1 MTKAD
6 LIIKGNAVFTG
17 LQDQPE
23 ALAIAIKDNKIIHV
37 ANEAEIQD
45 YISPE
50 TEVISAGDRLVMPG
64 FHDAHLHIMLGS
76 LFSHYCVSLV
86 DVKSSQ
92 EAVQRVSEYAEA
104 HQDAEWIIGTG
115 WDHTAWGEKNFPT
128 RYLLDEVLENRPVI
142 LLHAEGHYGWVNS
155 KALEVSGIT
164 RDTENPDY
172 GIIYKDN
179 EGEPSGILIETAIS
193 LVTDYAYDFSK
204 EQLSE
209 MVSQFL
215 DHAAALGVTSV
226 NDLYASRAHEKL
238 EAYSVY
244 KEFDEMN
251 KLTTRFHLYPP
262 LNGDIEKAKEQR
274 ALYNSGKLQLAGLK
288 QFIDG
293 VVTGYTAYMLD
304 PYVDQ
309 PETKGELAYTV
320 EKLEK
325 WVLEADQ
332 EGFQIRFHT
341 IGDGAV
347 RLGLDLYEK
356 AQKENGV
363 RDSRH
368 ALEHI
373 EVIAPEDIP
382 RFEELGVMPSI
393 QPFHM
398 ALMPRE
404 SHTTRVSQE
413 KYAYIYPNATLLRS
427 GAKVSY
433 SSDYPIVPLEPM
445 LELYHAVTRKD
456 ITLEDTWNEQEKVTL
471 AEALRAYTVGSA
483 YSVFRENE
491 LGTIETG
498 KLADI
503 IILDRNLFTVPAEEI
518 LQTKVAVT
526 VMDGQKV
533 YEQDKVV
540 SI

>member
-1 MTKAD
+1 MIKAD
-6 LIIKGNAVFTG
+6 LVIIGNSVFTG
-17 LQDQPE
+17 LNNQPE
-23 ALAIAIKDNKIIHV
+23 ELAIAIKDNKIIQV
-37 ANEAEIQD
+37 SSEEEIQD
-45 YISPE
+45 YISSE
-50 TEVISAGDRLVMPG
+50 TEVISAGNRLVMPG

-76 LFSHYCVSLV
+76 LFSHYCVPLTE
-86 DVKSSQ
+86 VKSSQ
-92 EAVQRVSEYAEA
+92 EAVKKVSEYAQQ
-104 HQDAEWIIGTG
+104 HPDVDWIIGTG
-115 WDHTAWGEKNFPT
+115 WDHTAWGEKDFPT
-128 RYLLDEVLENRPVI
+128 RYLLDAVLSDRPVV
-142 LLHAEGHYGWVNS
+142 LLHAEGHYGWVNT
-155 KALEVSGIT
+155 KALELSGIT
-164 RDTENPDY
+164 KETENPDY
-172 GIIYKDN
+172 GIIYKDDQ
-179 EGEPSGILIETAIS
+179 GEPTGILIETAIS
-193 LVTDYAYDFSK
+193 LVTDYAYDFPK
-204 EQLSE
+204 DQLRN

-215 DHAAALGVTSV
+215 DHAAVLGVTSV

-238 EAYSVY
+238 EAYSIY
-244 KEFDEMN
+244 KEFDEEN

-274 ALYNSGKLQLAGLK
+274 ALYNSDKLQLAGLK

-304 PYVDQ
+304 PYVDK
-309 PETKGELAYTV
+309 PDTKGELAYAV

-325 WVLEADQ
+325 WVTEADK

-356 AQKENGV
+356 AQQENGV

-382 RFEELGVMPSI
+382 RFKELGVMPSI

-404 SHTTRVSQE
+404 SHTTRVNSE
-413 KYAYIYPNATLLRS
+413 KYPYIYPNATLLRS
-427 GAKVSY
+427 GATVSY

-456 ITLEDTWNEQEKVTL
+456 STLEDSWNEQEKVTL
-471 AEALRAYTVGSA
+471 AEALRAYTIGSA

-491 LGTIETG
+491 LGTIEAG

-503 IILDRNLFTVPAEEI
+503 IILDRNLFAVPAEEI
-518 LQTKVAVT
+518 LQTKVDVT
-526 VMDGQKV
+526 VMDGKKV
-533 YEQDKVV
+533 WEQTKV
-540 SI
+540 IAK

>member
-1 MTKAD
+1 MIKAD
-6 LIIKGNAVFTG
+6 LVIIGNSVFTG
-17 LQDQPE
+17 LNDQPE
-23 ALAIAIKDNKIIHV
+23 ELAIAIKDNKIIQV
-37 ANEAEIQD
+37 VSEAEIQD
-45 YISPE
+45 YISSE
-50 TEVISAGDRLVMPG
+50 TEVISAGDRLVMSG

-76 LFSHYCVSLV
+76 LFSHYCVSLTE
-86 DVKSSQ
+86 VKSSQ
-92 EAVQRVSEYAEA
+92 EAVKKVYEYAQQ
-104 HQDAEWIIGTG
+104 HPDADWIIGTG
-115 WDHTAWGEKNFPT
+115 WDHTAWGEKDFPT
-128 RYLLDEVLENRPVI
+128 RYVLDEVLVDRPVV
-142 LLHAEGHYGWVNS
+142 LLHAEGHYGWVNT
-155 KALEVSGIT
+155 KALELSGIT
-164 RDTENPDY
+164 KETENPDY

-179 EGEPSGILIETAIS
+179 QGEPSGILIETAIS
-193 LVTDYAYDFSK
+193 LVTDYAYDFPK
-204 EQLSE
+204 DQLRN

-238 EAYSVY
+238 EAYSIY
-244 KEFDEMN
+244 KEFDDEN
-251 KLTTRFHLYPP
+251 KLTTRFHMYPP

-274 ALYNSGKLQLAGLK
+274 ALYNSDKLQLAGLK

-304 PYVDQ
+304 PYVDK
-309 PETKGELAYTV
+309 PDTKGELAYTV

-325 WVLEADQ
+325 WVTEADK

-382 RFEELGVMPSI
+382 RFKELGVMPSI

-404 SHTTRVSQE
+404 SHTTRVSSE
-413 KYAYIYPNATLLRS
+413 KYPYIYPNATLLRS
-427 GAKVSY
+427 GATVSY

-456 ITLEDTWNEQEKVTL
+456 STLEESWNEQEKVTL
-471 AEALRAYTVGSA
+471 AEALRAYTIGSA

-491 LGTIETG
+491 LGTIEAG

-503 IILDRNLFTVPAEEI
+503 IILDRNLFAVSAEEI
-518 LQTKVAVT
+518 LQTKVDVT
-526 VMDGQKV
+526 VMDGKKV
-533 YEQDKVV
+533 WEQTTVIAK
-540 SI
+540 